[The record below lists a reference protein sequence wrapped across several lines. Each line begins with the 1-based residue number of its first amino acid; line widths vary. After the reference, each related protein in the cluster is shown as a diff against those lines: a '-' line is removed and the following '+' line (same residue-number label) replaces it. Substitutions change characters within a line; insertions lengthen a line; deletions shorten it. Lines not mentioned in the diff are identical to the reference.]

1 MTKVTNNGLSDSP
14 DEAQKVLIGT
24 EYTGTS
30 LLMSHTQPENLTAYN
45 EFPVPEVKSR
55 QTVNVEIILPF
66 NKQFLEFPEKNGLD
80 LEFYTKPFQ
89 SSVEI

>member
-45 EFPVPEVKSR
+45 EFPVPEVKRAETTS
-55 QTVNVEIILPF
+55 L
-66 NKQFLEFPEKNGLD
+66 
-80 LEFYTKPFQ
+80 
-89 SSVEI
+89 